1 LIRVSKQGLVYDW
14 LTRNR
19 ISWRVYHQGIS
30 LFMMMGDW
38 HLRVLKDRYFCSY
51 DDFQSDL
58 GSDAPFPQV
67 VFVEPH
73 YTDAPH

>member
-19 ISWRVYHQGIS
+19 ISWRVYHQGIP
-30 LFMMMGDW
+30 FFIRMDDW
-38 HLRVLKDRYFCSY
+38 HVGVLTDDHFRSC

-67 VFVEPH
+67 VFVEPR